1 MASLFRDRRRV
12 LAARARAELAQR
24 HPDNRGRL
32 EFGEGAVFYDAMPK
46 FTVQDRITA
55 GAGLHIYSTP
65 IRPQLTAEE
74 GAELRMGDSV
84 GLNHGVDVY
93 ATQLIEI
100 GDAAMISPLVS
111 IYDSNF
117 HPIDEGSA
125 TKKAPVRIGRNVWLG
140 HGVIV
145 LAGVEVGDHSVV
157 AAGSIVSRD
166 IPPRSLAAGSPATRV
181 REVTASDAWRRNE
194 DPR

>member
-1 MASLFRDRRRV
+1 V
-12 LAARARAELAQR
+12 LAARARAELALR

-46 FTVQDRITA
+46 LTVEGRIVA

-65 IRPQLTAEE
+65 IRPQLTAAE
-74 GAELRMGDSV
+74 GAELRMGDGV
-84 GLNHGVDVY
+84 GLNHGVDVF
-93 ATQLIEI
+93 ANELIEI
-100 GDAAMISPLVS
+100 GDGAMISPLVS

-125 TKKAPVRIGRNVWLG
+125 TKKAPVKIGRNVWLG
-140 HGVIV
+140 HGAMV
-145 LAGVEVGDHSVV
+145 LAGVEIGDHSVV

-166 IPPRSLAAGSPATRV
+166 VPPRTLAAGSPAAPV
-181 REVTASDAWRRNE
+181 RELTASDAWRRNE